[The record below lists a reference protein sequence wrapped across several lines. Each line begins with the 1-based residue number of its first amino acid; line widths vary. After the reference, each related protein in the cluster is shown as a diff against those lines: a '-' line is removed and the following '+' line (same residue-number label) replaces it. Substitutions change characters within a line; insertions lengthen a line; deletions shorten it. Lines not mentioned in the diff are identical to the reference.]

1 MSGHS
6 KWATIKRAK
15 GKTDAAR
22 GKVFSRLI
30 REITIAARMGGGDK
44 EGNPRLRGAIAS
56 ARAANMPGKNIDNA
70 IAKGTGQLEGV
81 AYEEFVLEGFAPGGI
96 AVLVECMSDNRN
108 RTVSEVRHAMTK
120 AGGNLGAANSV
131 SYMFKPKGLIRV
143 AKAAMEEDALME
155 VVLEAGAEDMAQDG
169 EEFEITTSQ
178 DTFEAVRTALEKVG
192 ITPVSAEQTKV
203 PETTVRLEGD
213 SAFKVLR
220 LIEELDELDDTQHV
234 YNNLDISD
242 EDAEKYASQ

>member
-1 MSGHS
+1 MHVGQPQQYGFG
-6 KWATIKRAK
+6 
-15 GKTDAAR
+15 GKAR
-22 GKVFSRLI
+22 HDQGRWK
-30 REITIAARMGGGDK
+30 
-44 EGNPRLRGAIAS
+44 PR
-56 ARAANMPGKNIDNA
+56 
-70 IAKGTGQLEGV
+70 
-81 AYEEFVLEGFAPGGI
+81 
-96 AVLVECMSDNRN
+96 
-108 RTVSEVRHAMTK
+108 
-120 AGGNLGAANSV
+120 AANSV

-192 ITPVSAEQTKV
+192 ITPMSAEQTKV